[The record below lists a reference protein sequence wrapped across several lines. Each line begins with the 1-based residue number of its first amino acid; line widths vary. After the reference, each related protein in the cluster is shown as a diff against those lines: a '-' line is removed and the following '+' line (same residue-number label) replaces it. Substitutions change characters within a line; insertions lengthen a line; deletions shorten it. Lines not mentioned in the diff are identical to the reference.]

1 MAAPTITDP
10 KLRTGE
16 LLLKPTPDGR
26 KRWTRSEVTWMEN
39 AGLLTG
45 HYELLNGEIISKTG
59 QNRPHARAVMK
70 LIAFLLALFGD
81 ERVQTQATM
90 EVREDDRPLN
100 RPEPDVL
107 VLREGTDR
115 TPIGHEVLLAVEVSD
130 TTQRDDFGPKV
141 GLYARAGVE
150 EYWVLD
156 LTRRVLVA
164 FRRAEDGEWRE
175 RAEFAEG
182 DSAAPLCAPGS
193 LIRVADLLPE
203 QGEGPSA

>member
-1 MAAPTITDP
+1 MATATLTGAVGAPDEIP
-10 KLRTGE
+10 
-16 LLLKPTPDGR
+16 PTSAGR
-26 KRWTRSEVTWMEN
+26 KRWTRDEVVFLET
-39 AGLLTG
+39 AGFLKG
-45 HYELLNGEIISKTG
+45 RYELLDGEVIPKMG
-59 QNRPHARAVMK
+59 QNWAHADCVSRIFAY
-70 LIAFLLALFGD
+70 LQGFAGPG
-81 ERVQTQATM
+81 RVRTQATM
-90 EVREDDRPLN
+90 EVRGGDQILN
-100 RPEPDVL
+100 RPEPDAV
-107 VLREGTDR
+107 VLRQPMSRNHTGDD
-115 TPIGHEVLLAVEVSD
+115 VLLAVEVSD
-130 TTQRDDFGPKV
+130 TTHRDDFGPKV